1 MKTTAIPR
9 ALLAFVWLNIS
20 AACAPVLAQNKA
32 KNVILFIGDGVG
44 ISSLNAASI
53 YGHQKSQALYLH
65 RMPSLAL
72 AATDSHEHWVTDAG
86 AAGTAM
92 ATGRKT
98 ANRMVSAF
106 RNGAGAVDLT
116 PQTLLELAEERGLST
131 GGISDAQIANPLVS
145 AFYAH
150 HQNRSVTHEVFFQ
163 VLAPR
168 FGDGIDVL
176 IGPGRT
182 ALQTA
187 AGLDA
192 KQLSAKFQSRGYKL
206 SSTLDALSNS
216 SELRQVV
223 LTDRDDFDL
232 ALAVKAAIEK
242 LSRNPKGFFLVV
254 HSDCHLKEVKKSLDR
269 LLAFDRIIE
278 SVTEAHK
285 RDTLVLVTAD
295 HSYGIRVEGQKPLKS
310 SPFLSQVSLLDD
322 HTGEDVPVI
331 GSGPGSERIRGFVPN
346 TQVFEWILQGFG
358 WTPKPARS
366 GE

>member
-1 MKTTAIPR
+1 MKTNSICV
-9 ALLAFVWLNIS
+9 ALLAFVSLTV
-20 AACAPVLAQNKA
+20 AAQAQNKA

-44 ISSLNAASI
+44 IGSMNAASI
-53 YGHQKSQALYLH
+53 HGHQKSQALYLH
-65 RMPSLAL
+65 RMPAMAL
-72 AATDSHEHWVTDAG
+72 AATESTAHWVTDAG

-106 RNGAGAVDLT
+106 RAGSGAADLSAK
-116 PQTLLELAEERGLST
+116 TLLEHAEERGLST

-150 HQNRSVTHEVFFQ
+150 HEDRAMVDEVFLQ
-163 VLAPR
+163 ALSPR
-168 FGDGIDVL
+168 FGDGIDIL

-182 ALQTA
+182 GLQIGS
-187 AGLDA
+187 GLGGSEM
-192 KQLSAKFQSRGYKL
+192 SAKFQARGYKL
-206 SSTLDALSNS
+206 SANLDTLKSS
-216 SELRQVV
+216 SELRHVV
-223 LTDRDDFDL
+223 LTERDDFDL
-232 ALAVKAAIEK
+232 ASAVKMTIEK

-254 HSDCHLKEVKKSLDR
+254 HSDCHLKDVKKSLDR
-269 LLAFDRIIE
+269 LLAFDRIVE

-295 HSYGIRVEGQKPLKS
+295 HSYGIRVEGQRPLKT

-331 GSGPGSERIRGFVPN
+331 AAGPGSERVKGFVPN

-358 WTPKPARS
+358 WNPKTGAER
-366 GE
+366 GAVR